1 MKASKP
7 ARAAGPERGA
17 RRTLAIAVAAAAA
30 FFLTVGPAVAA
41 PASAARPAG
50 AAVSPAATA
59 APRTLTLINGDRV
72 AVAETRSGG
81 LVATVAR
88 TTASGIGGAMVRLDL
103 GGKAFQI
110 PADALPYLN
119 RGLSPAL
126 FELSSLAGAESAGRL
141 PVQVAYH
148 GRVPRLPGVTIT
160 SSRGGTARGYL
171 TAASA
176 ARFGAALARQFMADH
191 AHGSYGTDG
200 MFAGGVSIGLRGHAE
215 APAAR
220 PHFVMH
226 TLTVTGTNLAGEPD
240 TGDLVSVYNV
250 DNLLK
255 FGDPV
260 ETTNVFDDGSV
271 KFSVPAGHYMAV
283 GVFFNVSG
291 ANLTGLRS
299 VTLPQFTVGAGTT
312 VAVDEPTATDQV
324 QMTTPQP
331 TVTQDATFTTYRV
344 TGTGDIIEDGFDGGN
359 VPLWTNETT
368 EAPTVGTLQTGVTG
382 YLTSP
387 RGASP
392 AYDYNLAFAGTG
404 GVIGPQQYVVAPGSV
419 ATITSGYVQ
428 DGGSIGGWEPL
439 GVFTFQESG
448 LISADI
454 FPFGLPQSLE
464 QNFSA
469 GSSLVWT
476 NAYFQKY
483 STLSGGQTD
492 SARVFTPGQTATQN
506 WNAYPLHPGPDANL
520 AGAANPF
527 FELPSASRSGNT
539 LTLVVTPFSDNTF
552 GHTGSGFSPGLFGN
566 LGSFGGRYLLQENG
580 KKLAAGNAVAMAEGG
595 SSLFLQATLGSK
607 PGVVRFVLT
616 ASRTGRIYHL
626 STASQTVWTWHT
638 ARRPRATVPAGWIC
652 VDGTQGC
659 AVQRMMTLLY
669 DVSGMAVDGVA
680 PPGPQQIQ
688 LTVGRLQGAPVSRVT
703 GATVAVSVN
712 GGTTWQPATVTPA
725 GGGVFN
731 VTFTAPPGAFVSLR
745 VHAADAAG
753 DQITETITR
762 GYKTAA

>member
-1 MKASKP
+1 MNASNP
-7 ARAAGPERGA
+7 PRATGRERTA
-17 RRTLAIAVAAAAA
+17 RRTVAIAAAVGAAS
-30 FFLTVGPAVAA
+30 FLTAGPAVAA
-41 PASAARPAG
+41 PAPVERTA
-50 AAVSPAATA
+50 AAVAAVTA

-72 AVAETRSGG
+72 AVSATGPGG

-88 TTASGIGGAMVRLDL
+88 TTADGIGGALIRLDL
-103 GGKAFQI
+103 GGKAFEI

-141 PVQVAYH
+141 PVQVGYH
-148 GRVPRLPGVTIT
+148 GRAPRLPGVTIT

-176 ARFGAALARQFMADH
+176 PAFGAALARQFVADH
-191 AHGSYGTDG
+191 AHGSYGADG
-200 MFAGGVSIGLRGHAE
+200 MFAGGVSIGLPGRA
-215 APAAR
+215 AATAAR

-226 TLTVTGTNLAGEPD
+226 TLTVTGTDLAGAPD

-283 GVFFNVSG
+283 GIFFDLSGTNV
-291 ANLTGLRS
+291 TGLRS
-299 VTLPQFTVGAGTT
+299 VTLPQFTVDADTT
-312 VAVDEPTATDQV
+312 VAVDEPAATDQV
-324 QMTTPQP
+324 QMVTPQP
-331 TVTQDATFTTYRV
+331 AVTQDATFTTYRI
-344 TGTGDIIEDGFDGGN
+344 TGNGDVIENGFDGGN

-368 EAPTVGTLQTGVTG
+368 EAPTVGTLQTTVTG

-404 GVIGPQQYVVAPGSV
+404 GVIGPQQYTVTPGSV
-419 ATITSGYVQ
+419 ATTSSGYFQ

-439 GVFTFQESG
+439 GIFGFEETGFV
-448 LISADI
+448 SADI

-469 GSSLVWT
+469 GPSLLWT
-476 NAYFQKY
+476 NAYFQKF

-506 WNAYPLHPGPDANL
+506 WNAYPLHPGPDVNL
-520 AGAANPF
+520 VGAANPF
-527 FELPSASRSGNT
+527 PELPSASRSGNT

-552 GHTGSGFSPGLFGN
+552 GHTGSGFSPGIFGN
-566 LGSFGGRYLLQENG
+566 VGSLRGSYVLQENG
-580 KKLAAGNAVAMAEGG
+580 KKIAAGNAAALAEGG
-595 SSLFLQATLGSK
+595 SSLFLQAPLASK
-607 PGVVRFVLT
+607 PGVVRFTLSAT
-616 ASRTGRIYHL
+616 RTGRIYHL

-638 ARRPRATVPAGWIC
+638 ARRPGATVPAGWIC
-652 VDGTQGC
+652 ANGSQRC

-680 PPGPQQIQ
+680 PAGPQQVQ
-688 LTVGRLQGAPVSRVT
+688 LTVGRLQDAPVSRVT

-712 GGTTWQPATVTPA
+712 GGATWQPATVTPA
-725 GGGVFN
+725 GGGLFN